1 MIRHTGIGRVTE
13 MVGFTR
19 NLKTSAARQSI
30 ESDVEEGDTVLIYDN
45 IIGIVIRKLKCSAVV
60 EIDDGERTVISL
72 DYIKKTDSAS
82 KQ

>member
-1 MIRHTGIGRVTE
+1 

-19 NLKTSAARQSI
+19 NLKTTAARQSI

-45 IIGIVIRKLKCSAVV
+45 IIGIVIRKLNCSAVV
-60 EIDDGERTVISL
+60 EIDGERTVISL

-82 KQ
+82 KQWVSKKISI